1 MLNSAQSLATAF
13 GLDRYTYRTYAGIS
27 IRKDIWQVKNWTYE
41 QCHGRLCLL
50 MRRELRI
57 QVAFE
62 PTRLGEEPLHQAYDL
77 VVPVH
82 RHRIR
87 EKVSAANECEIKVA
101 TKQLEKKRDVS

>member
-1 MLNSAQSLATAF
+1 MNSLTN
-13 GLDRYTYRTYAGIS
+13 
-27 IRKDIWQVKNWTYE
+27 DIGQVKNWTYE
-41 QCHGRLCLL
+41 QCRGRLCLL

-62 PTRLGEEPLHQAYDL
+62 PTRLGEAPLHQAYDM

-87 EKVSAANECEIKVA
+87 EKVLAANEWEMKA
-101 TKQLEKKRDVS
+101 APKQLEKKRDVS